1 MRDGTLEPGKIVLGV
16 LRFIGR
22 HPLPMLI
29 LPSAW
34 FFTFYLPFWKS
45 SDVLCQLGAPFS
57 ADNVLLVPPI
67 YCILGRLPFWVAD
80 TLVGGWSPDI
90 FSSQHP
96 SLGAVYTL
104 IVCQHIS
111 LWLALW
117 YFVSGLAAS
126 ETARGVVVLLLAS
139 IASFYSFA
147 HTAGAEATTAV
158 TWFALFGVG
167 LRILRGQ
174 SNWKNWLIYV
184 LVLLLCIGSRHV
196 SGLMLGW
203 LPVTAFLLAA
213 FRFFRDREKQFF
225 AALSL
230 LSTATIALALSL
242 ASLVVEQSIVS
253 TICRHFG
260 LVERPMQGRTLCER
274 IGSFLDLLSPGEKEQ
289 AARHAAAYTRDP
301 EVKLAI
307 EDLTTVGT
315 YYQGSDLAIAE
326 TVQKRGLSG
335 ERLHAEVDRI
345 ALEAAIC
352 FYRTFD
358 ARLIQK
364 IVEDVV
370 RGFYPTND
378 QGIALTGAK
387 ATYASLASIEQHPE
401 DWANIRSLRLF
412 EPGVANAT
420 LERAYH
426 DNYLRHWRFI
436 PLGVW
441 CLLFA
446 AIGGWR
452 AVRQELGPELV
463 IAATCMFGI
472 GLAVHIATCVCN
484 ISQPRYV
491 LPLWVGTMASGCV
504 LIAGRSLTP
513 RDLASVRV
521 LDPTSESRRPSA
533 SSHEMNK
540 PNFLISP

>member
-1 MRDGTLEPGKIVLGV
+1 MVLGV

-22 HPLPMLI
+22 RPLPVLA
-29 LPSAW
+29 LPSVW
-34 FFTFYLPFWKS
+34 FLTFYLPFWKS
-45 SDVLCQLGAPFS
+45 SDVLCQLGAPFA
-57 ADNVLLVPPI
+57 ADTVLLVPPI
-67 YCILGRLPFWVAD
+67 YCILGRLLFWVAD
-80 TLVGGWSPDI
+80 TLVAGSSPDI

-126 ETARGVVVLLLAS
+126 ETARGVVVLLLSS

-167 LRILRGQ
+167 LRVLRGQ

-184 LVLLLCIGSRHV
+184 FVLLLCIGSRHV

-203 LPVTAFLLAA
+203 LPATALLLAT
-213 FRFFRDREKQFF
+213 FRFFRRRETHFS
-225 AALSL
+225 AALPL
-230 LSTATIALALSL
+230 LTTAMIALALSIV
-242 ASLVVEQSIVS
+242 SLVVEQSIVS

-260 LVERPMQGRTLCER
+260 FVERPMQGRTLCER
-274 IGSFLDLLSPGEKEQ
+274 IGSCLDLLSPAEKEA
-289 AARHAAAYTRDP
+289 AARRAAVHTRDP

-307 EDLTTVGT
+307 DYLITVGT

-326 TVQKRGLSG
+326 TVQKRGFSG
-335 ERLHAEVDRI
+335 ERLQAEVDRI
-345 ALEAAIC
+345 TLEAAIC

-378 QGIALTGAK
+378 DAIALTGAK
-387 ATYASLASIEQHPE
+387 ATYASLASIEKHPK
-401 DWANIRSLRLF
+401 DWATIRSLLFF
-412 EPGVANAT
+412 EPAVANRT

-426 DNYLRHWRFI
+426 DNYLRHWRFM

-452 AVRQELGPELV
+452 AVRRQLAPELLIV
-463 IAATCMFGI
+463 AICMFGI
-472 GLAVHIATCVCN
+472 GLAVYIATCVCN
-484 ISQPRYV
+484 TSQPRYV
-491 LPLWVGTMASGCV
+491 LPLWVGIMAAGCV
-504 LIAGRSLTP
+504 LIAQE
-513 RDLASVRV
+513 A
-521 LDPTSESRRPSA
+521 SESA
-533 SSHEMNK
+533 K
-540 PNFLISP
+540 AV